1 MKFNRPHHLLPE
13 TLLHIYYLRGVLSL
27 HQGFPDGFIGNW
39 EEDGFSFLFFLGPVE
54 SFIDNLLKTGDDLEL
69 IDHLTMT
76 YGQWQGGSQAVVK
89 AGSLTLVPAWMELPP
104 GVLKNTLRLDAGVV
118 FGDGMH
124 PTSLT
129 CIKAME
135 QACAD
140 EKINSMLDLG
150 TGTGVLALAAV
161 ALGCT
166 RVVAVDNN
174 FLAARTARRNVV
186 LNAFEKQLVVVTGL
200 AEEFTS
206 LPADLLVANIHYEI
220 MSRIIQTDGFLEKK
234 RFILSGLLHQEA
246 EDIISLLDEQPV
258 VILDRWQTGELWQ
271 TIIGAVIPNTS
282 RKI

>member
-1 MKFNRPHHLLPE
+1 MNFNNPHHLLPE
-13 TLLHIYYLRGVLSL
+13 TILHIYYLKGVLSL

-39 EEDGFSFLFFLGPVE
+39 EEDGFSFLFFLGPVD
-54 SFIDNLLKTGDDLEL
+54 SFIDNLILKSDDLEL
-69 IDHLTMT
+69 VDHLTMT

-89 AGSLTLVPAWMELPP
+89 AGSLTLVPASMELPP
-104 GVLKNTLRLDAGVV
+104 GALERTLRLDAGVV

-135 QACAD
+135 QVCAD
-140 EKINSMLDLG
+140 EQINTMLDLG
-150 TGTGVLALAAV
+150 TGSGVLALAAV
-161 ALGCT
+161 AFGCT

-174 FLAARTARRNVV
+174 LLAARTARRNVV
-186 LNAFEKQLVVVTGL
+186 LNDFEKQLVVVTGL

-220 MSRIIQTDGFLEKK
+220 MCRIIQTNGFLQKK
-234 RFILSGLLHQEA
+234 RFILSGLLHREA
-246 EDIISLLDEQPV
+246 EDIISLLSDKPV

-271 TIIGAVIPNTS
+271 TILGAVNQPAG
-282 RKI
+282 